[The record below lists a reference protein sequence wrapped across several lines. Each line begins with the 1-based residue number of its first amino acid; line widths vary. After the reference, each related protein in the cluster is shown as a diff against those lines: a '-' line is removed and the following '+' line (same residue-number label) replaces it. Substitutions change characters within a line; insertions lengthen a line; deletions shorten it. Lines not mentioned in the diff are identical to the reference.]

1 MNDFQYDYVKPKYNV
16 KAKLYYM
23 DRDSL
28 IDNVN
33 TEDIYEDIAKDVEK
47 KSDQIMIQ
55 KDRFQK
61 EKQKSHQFNER
72 WIKQKNNEII
82 CGINSKNI
90 QLFNRWKP

>member
-1 MNDFQYDYVKPKYNV
+1 
-16 KAKLYYM
+16 M

-28 IDNVN
+28 IDNVKA
-33 TEDIYEDIAKDVEK
+33 EDIYEDIAKDVEK
-47 KSDQIMIQ
+47 KFDQIMIQ
-55 KDRFQK
+55 KDCFQK

-72 WIKQKNNEII
+72 WIRQKNNEII